1 MAAPHSEEDTA
12 LSGENEEDIQMN
24 ETRNENVPEIHI
36 PSEVHA
42 VVQQVSCR
50 QSNQDECKQRLVVK

>member
-24 ETRNENVPEIHI
+24 ETPNESVPEIHT
-36 PSEVHA
+36 PSEGHA
-42 VVQQVSCR
+42 VVQVSCR
-50 QSNQDECKQRLVVK
+50 WNNQDDCKQRLVVR